1 MRRQSLFALPL
12 SALPLFAPLSL
23 ALALSAC
30 NGPAAGPAGPDP
42 AVLKAEVDAAVAEA
56 LAARDADATRLHG
69 SAGPAAY
76 FVNLRDGQTVSSPF
90 RVVFGVYG
98 IGVAPALTDK
108 PNTGHHHLLID
119 TELSD
124 EQKQYAIPSDDN
136 HIHYG
141 GGQTETVLDLPPGPH
156 TLQLV
161 FGDMN
166 HELHKPQG
174 ILSEKITITVK

>member
-1 MRRQSLFALPL
+1 MRLHSLIAVPVLAFAL
-12 SALPLFAPLSL
+12 A
-23 ALALSAC
+23 AC
-30 NGPAAGPAGPDP
+30 DGASTSTGAAAPDP
-42 AVLKAEVDAAVAEA
+42 AAVKAEVDKAVAEA
-56 LAARDADATRLHG
+56 VAAHDAAGTKLHG
-69 SAGPAAY
+69 NAGPAAY

-119 TELSD
+119 TELTD
-124 EQKQYAIPSDDN
+124 EEKQYAIPSDDK

-166 HELHKPQG
+166 HELHKPTG
-174 ILSEKITITVK
+174 ILSQKINITVQ